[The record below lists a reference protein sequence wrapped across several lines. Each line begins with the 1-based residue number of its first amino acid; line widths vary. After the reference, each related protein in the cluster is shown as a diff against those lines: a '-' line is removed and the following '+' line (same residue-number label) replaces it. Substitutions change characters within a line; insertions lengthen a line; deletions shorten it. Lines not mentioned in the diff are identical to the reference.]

1 MKKEIRLNTT
11 NTIVFAIWLLILGIT
26 GVVYYTSVYGGDNSK
41 VVGVHAASDFVEDDA
56 KKDIFEDKI
65 IVGFGDSIMRGKG
78 TDDIS
83 LTQQIAEKHGMNFQD
98 FSRSGAT
105 IAVKERTEENL
116 TLNMM
121 EQVRILTEQ
130 VDYADFVLFNG
141 GTNDSSVKAGIPIG
155 TITEGFDDERD
166 LSTFCGGFEEI
177 VSIIKEAYP
186 NATIVY
192 SRAHVMD
199 RRDYK
204 TQLIYGEEAI
214 KMCKK
219 WDIGYADIFEESDLN
234 TYLDRYL
241 PYTMITEEFPNGDM
255 VHPTYEGYKLFYIP
269 YIEEAFYK
277 AYKN

>member
-1 MKKEIRLNTT
+1 MKKELKLNTT
-11 NTIVFAIWLLILGIT
+11 NLIVFAIWLLILGIT

-41 VVGVHAASDFVEDDA
+41 VVGVHAASDYIDDA
-56 KKDIFEDKI
+56 NDTDILEDKI

-83 LTQQIAEKHGMNFQD
+83 LTQQIAEKHNMRFQD

-105 IAVKERTEENL
+105 VASKERTKENL
-116 TLNMM
+116 TLNMQ
-121 EQVRILTEQ
+121 EQVKILVEQ
-130 VDYADFVLFNG
+130 VGYTDYILFNG
-141 GTNDSSVKAGIPIG
+141 GTNDASSKAGMPIG
-155 TITEGFDDERD
+155 TITEDFDDKRD

-177 VSIIKEAYP
+177 ISILKDTYP
-186 NATIVY
+186 NAVIVY
-192 SRAHVMD
+192 ARAHVMD

-219 WDIGYADIFEESDLN
+219 WDIGYADIFEDSDLN

-241 PYTMITEEFPNGDM
+241 PYTMITKDFPKGDM

-269 YIEEAFYK
+269 YIEEAFRK
-277 AYKN
+277 AVSK